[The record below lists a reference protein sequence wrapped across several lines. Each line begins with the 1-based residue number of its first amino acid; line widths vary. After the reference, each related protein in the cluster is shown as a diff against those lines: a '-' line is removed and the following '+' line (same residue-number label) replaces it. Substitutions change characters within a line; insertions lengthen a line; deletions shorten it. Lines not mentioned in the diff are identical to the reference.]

1 MNLILAAG
9 DSAMSDTL
17 DILTGTAVR
26 GLNVLGSLFL
36 FVLGTL
42 MAVIIILFIID
53 VSQTKDTVRRNYPV
67 LGRFRSVFSKLGE
80 FFRQYFF
87 AMDREEMPFNRAQRD
102 YINDV
107 CDDCLLYTSPSPRD
121 ATLSRMPSSA

>member
-1 MNLILAAG
+1 M
-9 DSAMSDTL
+9 SAMLIMAEYGS
-17 DILTGTAVR
+17 GAVMKEAAK
-26 GLNVLGSLFL
+26 GISFLSSLMLFL
-36 FVLGTL
+36 IGLFFAFVI
-42 MAVIIILFIID
+42 VIYFID
-53 VSQTKDTVRRNYPV
+53 KTQTKDSVRRNYPV
-67 LGRFRSVFSKLGE
+67 LGRFRGIFTELGE

-121 ATLSRMPSSA
+121 RG

>member
-67 LGRFRSVFSKLGE
+67 LGRFRLMMSVMMVM
-80 FFRQYFF
+80 RPY
-87 AMDREEMPFNRAQRD
+87 
-102 YINDV
+102 
-107 CDDCLLYTSPSPRD
+107 LLVRPKFLP
-121 ATLSRMPSSA
+121 LVK